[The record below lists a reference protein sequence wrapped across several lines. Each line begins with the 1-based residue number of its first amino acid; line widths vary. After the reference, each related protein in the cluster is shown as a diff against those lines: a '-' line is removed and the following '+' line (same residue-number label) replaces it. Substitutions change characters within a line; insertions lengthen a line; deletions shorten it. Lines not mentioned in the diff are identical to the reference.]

1 MNTATPQH
9 QTPTEAPGRRAA
21 FNVLLSA
28 EEYAMLDA
36 LAEAESR
43 SRGSIIRMLIRR
55 AYHMHSTGQPICATG
70 QACAIQAQAPA
81 APGLTFRRPAL

>member
-1 MNTATPQH
+1 MNTQTPAPT
-9 QTPTEAPGRRAA
+9 TPTEAPSRRAA

-36 LAEAESR
+36 LAEAEAR

-55 AYHMHSTGQPICATG
+55 AWHMHHSGQPICANG
-70 QACAIQAQAPA
+70 SPCVVQAQPAPA
-81 APGLTFRRPAL
+81 PGMAYRRPGL

>member
-1 MNTATPQH
+1 MNTQTPAPT
-9 QTPTEAPGRRAA
+9 TPTEAPGRRAA

-43 SRGSIIRMLIRR
+43 SRGSILRMLIRR

-70 QACAIQAQAPA
+70 QACAIQAQPAPA
-81 APGLTFRRPAL
+81 PGMAYRRPGL